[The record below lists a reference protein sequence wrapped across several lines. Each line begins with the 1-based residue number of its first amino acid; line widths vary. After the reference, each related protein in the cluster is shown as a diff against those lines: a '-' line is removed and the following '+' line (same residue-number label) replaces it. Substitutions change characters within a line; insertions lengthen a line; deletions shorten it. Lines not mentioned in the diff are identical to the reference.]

1 MKSMKKILISLLCF
15 FLVLPGIAPVTAAS
29 NHQDETEIEA
39 EDAGET
45 AGKDE
50 VVYATLSPS
59 GAGKELYIVNS
70 LEVTEAGEIADYG
83 AYSNVKNLT
92 DLSEISQSG
101 DVVEMSA
108 SVGKFYYQGT
118 LDHTNLPWDFK
129 MTYYLDGEEVTPEE
143 LAGKDGTLEIE
154 IETTENEAIDP
165 IFYENYLLQI
175 SFAFDGE
182 KTSNIETEEGIL
194 ANAGKDI
201 QVTYTVLPEEEAVL
215 SVTADV
221 TDFELAG
228 IDISAIPQN
237 MSIDAPDTDEF
248 TAEIGTLADAL
259 QSIDDGVLEL
269 KDGATELH
277 EGTTALQSGS
287 TEYKEGIQALN
298 NGSGELVSGSKAIQ
312 DALATIDQSLG
323 DTDGI
328 DGGDFNKMTEGLE
341 EFANALRE
349 IKNGLVELKDGFGA
363 AYEALDEAITAI
375 PGHEVS
381 EEEIIAL
388 KQSNA
393 NQDTVDKLLEVYTA
407 ALTVK
412 GTYEQVKDGFSA
424 VTSTLETMIT
434 SLETIV
440 GSIEELIAGFD
451 EFLEKMNPT
460 SGLKEL
466 QEGISTLSANY
477 QAFHSGL
484 VTYTEG
490 VGELAA
496 GYTEI
501 DAGIGELN
509 NGTGELA
516 SGVSEL
522 RDGTAELAEAT
533 QDMPEQVT
541 EEIDEMLA
549 QYDKSDFEAVSF
561 VSDKNEE
568 VNSVQFVLKTE
579 PIEKAEETDEAEEEP
594 EKKSLWERFLDLFR

>member
-1 MKSMKKILISLLCF
+1 MKSMKKILISLLCL
-15 FLVLPGIAPVTAAS
+15 FLVLPWLAPFTAAS
-29 NHQDETEIEA
+29 NHQNETEIEA

-154 IETTENEAIDP
+154 IDTSENEAIDP

-182 KTSNIETEEGIL
+182 KTSNIETDEGIL

-221 TDFELAG
+221 TDFELAS

-269 KDGATELH
+269 KGGATELH

-323 DTDGI
+323 DTGGI
-328 DGGDFNKMTEGLE
+328 DGGDFNMMTEGLE
-341 EFANALRE
+341 EFASALRE

-440 GSIEELIAGFD
+440 GSIEELIAGFN
-451 EFLEKMNPT
+451 EFLEKMDPT

-522 RDGTAELAEAT
+522 RDGTDELAEAT

-579 PIEKAEETDEAEEEP
+579 PIEKAEETDEAEEES